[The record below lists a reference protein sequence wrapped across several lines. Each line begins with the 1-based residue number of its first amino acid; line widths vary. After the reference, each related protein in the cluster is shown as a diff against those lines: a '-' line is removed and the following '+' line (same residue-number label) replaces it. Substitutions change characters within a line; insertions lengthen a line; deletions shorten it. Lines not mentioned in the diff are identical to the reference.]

1 MVPAPSSQ
9 TDTAAASDPGAAA
22 TGGAQNGCSGTSTAG
37 TAPVGGPGI
46 AGRQGGG
53 RVMVPAPPSQT
64 DVGTATASDPGAAA
78 TGGAQNRCSGT
89 STACAAPVGTPGIA
103 GRQGGGLA
111 KIPARPSHADKAAAG
126 GPGTADTGGAQVG
139 GLETAAQD
147 ATGRPEPVA
156 RTKNLRSPAPCVLVV
171 DT

>member
-9 TDTAAASDPGAAA
+9 TDTAAASGPGAAA
-22 TGGAQNGCSGTSTAG
+22 TGGAQNGCSGASTAG
-37 TAPVGGPGI
+37 T
-46 AGRQGGG
+46 
-53 RVMVPAPPSQT
+53 
-64 DVGTATASDPGAAA
+64 
-78 TGGAQNRCSGT
+78 
-89 STACAAPVGTPGIA
+89 APVGTPGIA

-156 RTKNLRSPAPCVLVV
+156 RTKNLRSPAPCALVV